1 VDASR
6 VDAAVESAAAAAGLT
21 AREGEVLS
29 ALARGA
35 TASQIARDLAISTR
49 TVHKHLEHVY
59 RKLGVTHGGA
69 AMARAIREP

>member
-6 VDAAVESAAAAAGLT
+6 VDAAVAQAAVAAGLT
-21 AREGEVLS
+21 AREAEVLS

-35 TASQIARDLAISTR
+35 TASQVARELQISPR

-69 AMARAIREP
+69 AMARVTRGG